1 MFRMKSSFAM
11 VEKYSPR
18 KKKKKATR
26 IRYKSYGINEDQSYL
41 YF

>member
-1 MFRMKSSFAM
+1 MKSSFAM

-18 KKKKKATR
+18 KKEKKKATR